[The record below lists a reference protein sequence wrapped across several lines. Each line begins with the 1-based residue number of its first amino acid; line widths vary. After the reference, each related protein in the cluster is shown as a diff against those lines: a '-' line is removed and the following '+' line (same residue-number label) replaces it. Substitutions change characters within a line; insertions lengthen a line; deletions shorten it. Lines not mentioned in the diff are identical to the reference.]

1 MTNGKAFM
9 GVYKSISTGV
19 HTSAC
24 WISKCVSIR
33 VSVWACT
40 LAAVVN
46 GLWSVCGGGKA
57 GALWKECGFRQPCPF
72 LSVRTSQGHCFSW
85 HFTWQR
91 RATPERRVKTIITAL
106 PLARCPLAPLHQ
118 VCVCMWEFVCARF
131 WASWV
136 RECERVCGSTVGV
149 CVQVP
154 KVCSSGVCWH
164 TTPPDR
170 IFVLYGNNA
179 GNAASWGPDLQ
190 GPTPRP
196 HSAHAKLAI
205 GSQWGVEEHS

>member
-1 MTNGKAFM
+1 M
-9 GVYKSISTGV
+9 GVYLSISTGV

-24 WISKCVSIR
+24 WISECVSIR

-46 GLWSVCGGGKA
+46 GLWSVYRWGKA
-57 GALWKECGFRQPCPF
+57 GALWKECGFRQPFPF
-72 LSVRTSQGHCFSW
+72 LSVRTPQGHCFSW

-106 PLARCPLAPLHQ
+106 PLAHCPLAPLHQ
-118 VCVCMWEFVCARF
+118 VCVCMWELVCVRF
-131 WASWV
+131 GPL
-136 RECERVCGSTVGV
+136 ECENVKEYAGLGI
-149 CVQVP
+149 CVQEP

-164 TTPPDR
+164 TTPPVR

-179 GNAASWGPDLQ
+179 GNGASWGPDLQ